1 MLVLASPVSMS
12 PWARPVY
19 GGGLYLYGHD
29 SRVSTDQNFK
39 CRLSVGFGFTLQL
52 ARIGTFR
59 VQYIHF
65 SALQVLSYFLPHHNL
80 VDAMETK
87 MQIGVVQCFVSVG
100 RCCLARHNCYSH
112 SI

>member
-1 MLVLASPVSMS
+1 MLVVSVPRLHVSMS

-29 SRVSTDQNFK
+29 SRSPLIKISNANCLWVLVLLYNQPEWALLEHSLST
-39 CRLSVGFGFTLQL
+39 
-52 ARIGTFR
+52 
-59 VQYIHF
+59 F
-65 SALQVLSYFLPHHNL
+65 SGALQVLSYFLPHHNL

-100 RCCLARHNCYSH
+100 LQM
-112 SI
+112 

>member
-1 MLVLASPVSMS
+1 MS

-52 ARIGTFR
+52 ARIGTFSLE
-59 VQYIHF
+59 HSLSTF
-65 SALQVLSYFLPHHNL
+65 SGALQVLSYFLPHHNL
-80 VDAMETK
+80 VDAIETK
-87 MQIGVVQCFVSVG
+87 MVVQCFVSVG
-100 RCCLARHNCYSH
+100 LQM
-112 SI
+112 